1 MRIFSMRLGMSVV
14 LLCVLCP
21 ILSMAEEVEPEKIVV
36 NPREFAEKTVTTK
49 IHFLKINN
57 VFRGWENEANLKAG
71 RTIKFI
77 VNPLREIACYA
88 DKTDENEKLLAGLKP
103 GQEMTITGYIK
114 KCKMKAEV
122 KGERR
127 TVKRTVQGAEMYA
140 FVVKKIESVGEPPA
154 GPLTGMGGM
163 RRMMQR

>member
-1 MRIFSMRLGMSVV
+1 MKIFPIRLGMSVV
-14 LLCVLCP
+14 LLSLLCP

-36 NPREFAEKTVTTK
+36 NPREYAGKTVTTK
-49 IHFLKINN
+49 VNFWKINN
-57 VFRGWENEANLKAG
+57 VFHGWENEANLKAG

-77 VNPLREIACYA
+77 ANPLREIACYA

-103 GQEMTITGYIK
+103 GQKLTVIGYIK

-127 TVKRTVQGAEMYA
+127 TFKRTVEGAEAYA

-154 GPLTGMGGM
+154 GSLPGMGGM
-163 RRMMQR
+163 RRMMKR